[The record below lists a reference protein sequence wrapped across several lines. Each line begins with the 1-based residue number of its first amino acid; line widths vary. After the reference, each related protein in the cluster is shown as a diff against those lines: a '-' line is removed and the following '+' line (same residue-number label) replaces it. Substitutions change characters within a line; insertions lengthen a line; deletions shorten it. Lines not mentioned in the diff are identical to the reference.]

1 MNLTVILLIAG
12 VLFVLVVI
20 VGVISVS
27 LRQNSQEDEDPL
39 QARLAEYLQA
49 GDVAS
54 LAVVGEHPPFNVG
67 IDGRRQHPRDRV
79 SLD

>member
-1 MNLTVILLIAG
+1 MNITAILLIAG
-12 VLFVLVVI
+12 VLFVLIVI

-27 LRQNSQEDEDPL
+27 MQQNSQDGDDPL

-54 LAVVGEHPPFNVG
+54 L
-67 IDGRRQHPRDRV
+67 
-79 SLD
+79 